1 MKTRE
6 KIDDQRAAK
15 KKHLWLLYGGV
26 KSLLRCDEAE
36 IVQELA
42 RYIISQYRIL
52 QVSTDF
58 IEKKKGTF
66 IPDFIAFLS
75 GVTRFLEVRAS
86 NEKEN
91 IVWTARY
98 DNERHAIEK
107 LLPLIPET
115 SWAELK
121 FRRRPTFSAISA
133 LVRRL
138 IPNWR
143 RIFKLARLLH
153 GKYNFFKVFRV
164 IELISY
170 YTRYLDIFE
179 KSNYR
184 LAVVSNHSNPHGM
197 AFNLAAKKC
206 GIPTVLMTHGMP
218 IRPVAKLSYDLAIV
232 HCEFARQI
240 YLEAGCQLDKVFVHG
255 QKQNY
260 VPMSPLPLPKVLK
273 VGIFLCKDVNEN
285 CLQTLVNK
293 LLTHSNI
300 LQIIIRPHPKNLWL
314 GLDAWIESL
323 NNPRLQ
329 KSSNAEVSR
338 DLETLDFVFAGNS
351 SVLVEAVTAGN
362 PSIFIPHLDYGNPD
376 LHEFVARQLIYQM
389 NDELDFKPD
398 EILKFYLRPEWS
410 NVLRFFANIDEDEVS
425 VIAKTESA
433 LREILG

>member
-15 KKHLWLLYGGV
+15 NLWLLYGGV

-143 RIFKLARLLH
+143 HIFKLARLLH
-153 GKYNFFKVFRV
+153 GKY
-164 IELISY
+164 S
-170 YTRYLDIFE
+170 
-179 KSNYR
+179 
-184 LAVVSNHSNPHGM
+184 
-197 AFNLAAKKC
+197 
-206 GIPTVLMTHGMP
+206 
-218 IRPVAKLSYDLAIV
+218 
-232 HCEFARQI
+232 
-240 YLEAGCQLDKVFVHG
+240 
-255 QKQNY
+255 
-260 VPMSPLPLPKVLK
+260 
-273 VGIFLCKDVNEN
+273 
-285 CLQTLVNK
+285 
-293 LLTHSNI
+293 
-300 LQIIIRPHPKNLWL
+300 
-314 GLDAWIESL
+314 
-323 NNPRLQ
+323 
-329 KSSNAEVSR
+329 
-338 DLETLDFVFAGNS
+338 
-351 SVLVEAVTAGN
+351 
-362 PSIFIPHLDYGNPD
+362 
-376 LHEFVARQLIYQM
+376 
-389 NDELDFKPD
+389 
-398 EILKFYLRPEWS
+398 
-410 NVLRFFANIDEDEVS
+410 
-425 VIAKTESA
+425 
-433 LREILG
+433 